1 MKNLHL
7 LWLLACFTLTSS
19 SSLLGQNRGSGPQAG
34 ALANEV
40 KSSISGTVFDGES
53 DSPLDYATVSI
64 YNADQELVTGTITEA
79 DGSFRIEVQPGTYS
93 IRVEFLGYEPY
104 RIEDVQLSRN
114 EQLDLGR
121 VDVSSSAAQLDE
133 VTVTATRSTMQ
144 LALDKRI
151 FNVGSDLVSRG
162 GSATELLDN
171 VPSVQVD
178 VEGNVSLRGSSNVR
192 ILINGRPSNLL
203 GSDGAGLRQL
213 PANLIERI
221 EVITNPS
228 ARYEA
233 EGTGGIINIIL
244 REDRAKGLNGSFDLT
259 VGRPDNFGTSINLNR
274 RANKLNFFTNLGV
287 TYRNG
292 PGDGSLYNETF
303 NEDVTLISIQNN
315 QRLRSGLGANF
326 RFGADYFFNER
337 NTLTTAFSYR
347 YGDDNN
353 ENITNYFDY
362 ENSLDNPTG
371 SEIRLDEE
379 KEDDRRLEYSLN
391 YKLTFPNNEGQQLTA
406 DIRYQDNTETEGS
419 DLSNRFFDA
428 LGNPADRADLI
439 QRSNN
444 TESEDQFI
452 FQSDYVHP
460 FGEDHQLEAGV
471 RASIRNIDNDFLVE
485 ELDNDTDVFFPL
497 EGLSNTFAYDER
509 VYAAYLTYGNKFGR
523 FSFQLGIR
531 PEYSEINTRLIQT
544 NEINERDFLN
554 FFPSAFIN
562 YELPGE
568 NSIQISYSR
577 RISRPR
583 FWTLNPFFTF
593 TDNRNF
599 FAGNPNLNPEFT
611 NSFELGHLKY
621 FDKGS
626 ISSAL
631 YYRKTFDVV
640 QRLRTV
646 DELGNSVTLPQN
658 LATRDAYGLEIALN
672 YDIARWWSFSTDLN
686 FFGFQ
691 TEGEALEQ
699 DFSAEGFSW
708 FTRGTSRFKINPKL
722 DAQIRYNYRAP
733 QNNAQGQR
741 RSISSIDLAASQDLW
756 KDRAT
761 LTLSVRD
768 LFNSRR
774 RRFISEGVNFFA
786 EGDFRWRV
794 RQVDLT
800 LSYRLNQEKQ
810 RRRGGDRRRGGSGYD
825 GGGEGE
831 F

>member
-1 MKNLHL
+1 MKNFYL
-7 LWLLACFTLTSS
+7 LILFLFLSSLAAPP
-19 SSLLGQNRGSGPQAG
+19 LLGQVRTGGPRADESGQS
-34 ALANEV
+34 L
-40 KSSISGTVFDGES
+40 KSSITGTVFDSES
-53 DSPLDYATVSI
+53 DSPLDYATVSL
-64 YNADQELVTGTITEA
+64 YNAAQELVTGTITEG
-79 DGSFRIEVQPGTYS
+79 DGRFMIEARPGSYS
-93 IRVEFLGYEPY
+93 IQVDFLGYDPY
-104 RIEDVQLSRN
+104 RIDDIQLERN
-114 EQLDLGR
+114 QQLDLGQI
-121 VDVSSSAAQLDE
+121 DVNSSAAQLDE

-151 FNVGSDLVSRG
+151 FNVGSDLASRG

-203 GSDGAGLRQL
+203 GSDGAGLQQL
-213 PANLIERI
+213 PANLIERV
-221 EVITNPS
+221 EVVTNPS

-244 REDRAKGLNGSFDLT
+244 REDRAKGLNGSFDVT

-287 TYRNG
+287 TYRNR
-292 PGDGSLYNETF
+292 PGDGSLYNETY
-303 NEDVTLISIQNN
+303 NEDVTLISVQSNERI
-315 QRLRSGLGANF
+315 RSGIGGNF

-337 NTLTTAFSYR
+337 NTLTTALSYR
-347 YGDDNN
+347 YGDDAN
-353 ENITNYFDY
+353 ENVTTYSDY

-379 KEDDRRLEYSLN
+379 FEDDRRLEYSLN

-419 DLSNRFFDA
+419 DLSNSFFDPF
-428 LGNPADRADLI
+428 GNPADRADLI

-444 TESEDQFI
+444 TESEDQLI

-485 ELDNDTDVFFPL
+485 ELDNDTDAFFPL

-523 FSFQLGIR
+523 FSFQVGIR
-531 PEYSEINTRLIQT
+531 PEYSEINTRLLQT
-544 NEINERDFLN
+544 DEVNERDFLN

-562 YELPGE
+562 YELPGQ

-658 LATRDAYGLEIALN
+658 LATRDAYGLEVALN
-672 YDIARWWSFSTDLN
+672 YDIASWWRFSTDLN

-691 TEGEALEQ
+691 TEGQAFEQ
-699 DFSAEGFSW
+699 DFRAEGFSW
-708 FTRGTSRFKINPKL
+708 FTRGTSRFKINPKF

-733 QNNAQGQR
+733 QNNAQGRR
-741 RSISSIDLAASQDLW
+741 RSISSVDLAASHDLW

-761 LTLSVRD
+761 LTFGVRD

-774 RRFISEGVNFFA
+774 RRFTLEGDNFFSEG
-786 EGDFRWRV
+786 DSRWRV

-800 LSYRLNQEKQ
+800 LSYRLNQDKQ
-810 RRRGGDRRRGGSGYD
+810 RQRGERGGGYD
-825 GGGEGE
+825 GGDGEY
-831 F
+831 